1 MTRSRSKAEVEMENL
16 LGTLDPSSE
25 RFRVLAA
32 ARDFKASWVMLGEI
46 LTTVRDSNAYKGWGY
61 VNFEAYARRELR
73 LRSDTASKLT
83 RSYSFLKE
91 HEPQALQTRQEK
103 DLPPLDVVDLLTR
116 ARDRAKVS
124 DEDVQAIREEV
135 FEDGANPTRHAVV
148 KRFRE
153 IDPDAFRG
161 KPRAPKEAGGSD
173 ELRKALLLGER
184 FETLVTQHSAL
195 SDNAKKVLSQVV
207 DEVRQAFE
215 ATKKAEEEE
224 TTESVPVA
232 VSA

>member
-1 MTRSRSKAEVEMENL
+1 MTRRRSKAEVEMENL

-32 ARDFKASWVMLGEI
+32 ARDFKASWVILGEI
-46 LTTVRDSNAYKGWGY
+46 LTTVRDSNAFKEWGY
-61 VNFEAYARRELR
+61 ASFEAYARRELR
-73 LRSDTASKLT
+73 LRADTAAKLT

-91 HEPQALQTRQEK
+91 HEPTALATRQEK
-103 DLPPLDVVDLLTR
+103 ELPPLDVVDLLTR
-116 ARDRAKVS
+116 ARERAKVS
-124 DEDVQAIREEV
+124 DEDIQSIQQEV

-161 KPRAPKEAGGSD
+161 KPRAPKEAGGSED
-173 ELRKALLLGER
+173 LRKALLLGER
-184 FETLVTQHSAL
+184 FETLVTEHPAL
-195 SDNAKKVLSQVV
+195 SDNAKQVLSQVV
-207 DEVRQAFE
+207 AEVRQAFE
-215 ATKKAEEEE
+215 ATKQAEEDAAN
-224 TTESVPVA
+224 TEPVA

>member
-1 MTRSRSKAEVEMENL
+1 MTRRRSKAEVEMENL

-32 ARDFKASWVMLGEI
+32 ARDFKASWVILGEI
-46 LTTVRDSNAYKGWGY
+46 LTTVRDSNAFKEWGY
-61 VNFEAYARRELR
+61 SSFEAYARRELR
-73 LRSDTASKLT
+73 LRADTAAKLT

-91 HEPQALQTRQEK
+91 HEPKALETRQEK
-103 DLPPLDVVDLLTR
+103 ELPPLDVVDLLTR
-116 ARDRAKVS
+116 ARERAKVS
-124 DEDVQAIREEV
+124 DEDIQSIRQEV

-161 KPRAPKEAGGSD
+161 KPRAPKEAGGSED
-173 ELRKALLLGER
+173 LRKALLLGER
-184 FETLVTQHSAL
+184 FETLVTQHPSL
-195 SDNAKKVLSQVV
+195 SDNAKQVLSQVV
-207 DEVRQAFE
+207 AEVRQAFE
-215 ATKKAEEEE
+215 ATKQAEEEAA
-224 TTESVPVA
+224 TTEAVA

>member
-1 MTRSRSKAEVEMENL
+1 MTRRRSKAEVEMENL

-32 ARDFKASWVMLGEI
+32 ARDFKASWVILGEI
-46 LTTVRDSNAYKGWGY
+46 LTTVRDSNAFKEWGY
-61 VNFEAYARRELR
+61 SSFEAYARRELR
-73 LRSDTASKLT
+73 LRADTAAKLT

-91 HEPQALQTRQEK
+91 HEPKALETRQEK
-103 DLPPLDVVDLLTR
+103 ELPPLDVVDLLTR
-116 ARDRAKVS
+116 ARERAKVS
-124 DEDVQAIREEV
+124 DEDIQSIRQEV

-161 KPRAPKEAGGSD
+161 KPRAPKEAGGSED
-173 ELRKALLLGER
+173 LRKALLLGER
-184 FETLVTQHSAL
+184 FETLVTQHPSL
-195 SDNAKKVLSQVV
+195 SDNAKQVLSQVV
-207 DEVRQAFE
+207 AEVRQAFE
-215 ATKKAEEEE
+215 ATKQAEDEAAN
-224 TTESVPVA
+224 TEPVA

>member
-1 MTRSRSKAEVEMENL
+1 MTRRRSKAEVEMENL

-32 ARDFKASWVMLGEI
+32 ARDFKASWVILGEI
-46 LTTVRDSNAYKGWGY
+46 LTTVRDSNAFKEWGY
-61 VNFEAYARRELR
+61 ASFEAYARRELR
-73 LRSDTASKLT
+73 LRADTAAKLT

-91 HEPQALQTRQEK
+91 HEPTALATRQEK
-103 DLPPLDVVDLLTR
+103 ELPPLDVVDLLTR
-116 ARDRAKVS
+116 ARERAKVS
-124 DEDVQAIREEV
+124 DEDIQSIQQEV

-161 KPRAPKEAGGSD
+161 KPRAPKEAGGSED
-173 ELRKALLLGER
+173 LRKALLLGER
-184 FETLVTQHSAL
+184 FETLVTEHPAL
-195 SDNAKKVLSQVV
+195 SDNAKQVLSQVV
-207 DEVRQAFE
+207 AEVRQAFE
-215 ATKKAEEEE
+215 ATKQAEEEAANAE
-224 TTESVPVA
+224 PVA